1 MWNNE
6 RARGGARS
14 AAALGVPQPRD
25 GKAIHALVAGCKPLD
40 LNSTYAYLLLCEH
53 FADTCVIATRDGE
66 TVGFVSAY
74 VPPRRSDVIFVWQVA
89 VAAAARG
96 EGLALRMLREL
107 LERPAVRR
115 CRWLETTVTPTNV
128 PSTRLFYRLARDLR
142 AVLEEKP
149 MFHEEDFGTE
159 RHEAETLFRIGPIP
173 GDDKP
178 TRKESTA

>member
-6 RARGGARS
+6 RARGGASS
-14 AAALGVPQPRD
+14 AAARGEPQPRD

-53 FADTCVIATRDGE
+53 FADTCVIATSAGE

-89 VAAAARG
+89 VAAAERG
-96 EGLALRMLREL
+96 EGLGLRMLREL

-128 PSTRLFYRLARDLR
+128 PSTRLFYGLARELR
-142 AVLEEKP
+142 AALEEKP
-149 MFHEEDFGTE
+149 MFHEEDFGAE
-159 RHEAETLFRIGPIP
+159 RHEAETLFRIGPVP
-173 GDDKP
+173 GTDDP
-178 TRKESTA
+178 RKESTA